1 MRIAFTVLVLILSV
15 SIFAMEIGVGVSY
28 SFSGQ
33 LMYFAELNTF
43 PAQKTGPSTK
53 SAFSLLFVTN
63 FSNRY
68 LLGFGG
74 IAKYDIN
81 LEFGT
86 VSLYGMGGMIVPVDN
101 FGFDKVTSQV
111 RVGAKYYVGNL
122 VFNAGIYSLFLF
134 DNTKLEGIEFSIGYA
149 F

>member
-1 MRIAFTVLVLILSV
+1 MRRTFTVLAFILTV
-15 SIFAMEIGVGVSY
+15 SLFALELGVGVSY
-28 SFSGQ
+28 SFSGA

-43 PAQKTGPSTK
+43 PVQKTGPSTK
-53 SAFSLLFVTN
+53 SAFSLIFTTD
-63 FSNRY
+63 FSSRY
-68 LLGFGG
+68 LMGFGG

-122 VFNAGIYSLFLF
+122 VFNAGIYSLFLS

>member
-1 MRIAFTVLVLILSV
+1 MRITSVFLVLALSI
-15 SIFAMEIGVGVSY
+15 SLFAMEVGIGVSY
-28 SFSGQ
+28 SFTGQ

-43 PAQKTGPSTK
+43 PVQKTGPNTK
-53 SAFSLLFVTN
+53 SAFSLMFTTN

-134 DNTKLEGIEFSIGYA
+134 DSTKLEGIEFSIGYA